1 MLRTVCRL
9 LSLFLLIVSPCP
21 RIVYGLDFAR
31 ANTHTGITTKQDGL
45 LNNAPQS
52 GGDSVDAF
60 VRANKGQVLGSFRV
74 FEPPFLPASSPPLT
88 QAFREVLTRDCNE
101 SEGQLGAGLQK
112 TPFGHSM
119 ALPTDALS

>member
-1 MLRTVCRL
+1 
-9 LSLFLLIVSPCP
+9 
-21 RIVYGLDFAR
+21 
-31 ANTHTGITTKQDGL
+31 
-45 LNNAPQS
+45 
-52 GGDSVDAF
+52 VDAF

-88 QAFREVLTRDCNE
+88 QTFREVLTRDCNE